1 MGTPPASDVTQLL
14 LEWRQGESGALDRL
28 LPLVY
33 AELRR
38 IAHARMREETPGDH
52 TFQTTALVHEAF
64 VRLAGGAEV
73 QWQDRVHFYAV
84 CAQVMRRILID
95 QARQRRALKR
105 GGPERG
111 VPSVDWQG
119 AVPARDDDLL
129 ALDQALD
136 RLAKVDPRMGR
147 VVELRYFAGL
157 SVDETSEVLGVS
169 SKTVQRDWQVARNWL
184 LRALEGRTA

>member
-1 MGTPPASDVTQLL
+1 
-14 LEWRQGESGALDRL
+14 
-28 LPLVY
+28 
-33 AELRR
+33 
-38 IAHARMREETPGDH
+38 
-52 TFQTTALVHEAF
+52 
-64 VRLAGGAEV
+64 
-73 QWQDRVHFYAV
+73 
-84 CAQVMRRILID
+84 MRRILID

-169 SKTVQRDWQVARNWL
+169 PKTVQRDWQVARNWL
-184 LRALEGRTA
+184 LRELEGRTA